1 MPVPRVLT
9 IPPGAAF
16 LATFAAALRDGGIIP
31 GLSAASGPLALART
45 TIYVPTRRSARALM
59 QELSR
64 AFDGQ
69 SVLLPRILPLGGLEE
84 TRTGLIFSTSDATA
98 LPVPD
103 VPPAIGEIERRMLL
117 AQLVQKWAQALPHA
131 IVSVNAAGEPEFD
144 DAETLLVA
152 TSFAGAWHLA
162 GDLAGLIDELIIED
176 IAWSALDDLGDEHD
190 IYWRITTHFLDI
202 AITGWPGILAQRG
215 KVDRARHQAQLVE
228 AQIAQLQAADGAAP
242 VIAIGS
248 TGSNRATARLLAAIA
263 ASPQGA
269 VVLPG
274 LDLDLDASAFA
285 LIGGAGDARVD
296 PAQGHPQAALWRLL
310 PELGIGR
317 EHVAS
322 LGAAS
327 PALAARARFLTQAL
341 RPADSTETWAAY
353 LAQAEPEIIAGL
365 ADVTLVEA
373 ANERE
378 EALALA
384 IALRQALEDPQATAA
399 LITPNRDIATR
410 VRAELARWNID
421 VDDSGGE
428 PLGVTPQGAL
438 ARLVLACVQSRH
450 AAIDMI
456 AMLAHPLV
464 LLAHARGDI
473 DRLAPLVEIGILRA
487 VTPTLP
493 FGETAGLV
501 EAARL
506 SARHRHAHAAR
517 ARIGDGEW
525 DEIGT
530 LLTAFNAALAPLDA
544 LTGQAPLAEWL
555 LAHRAALDA
564 LTLGPDGAAPIG
576 EDGDVLASLL
586 DELEAA
592 ALPDIALDCQSYQH
606 FFDQL
611 CREAVVRG
619 PRRAHPRLK
628 ILGLLEARLMRADLV
643 LLAGLDESIWP
654 PQAHTDAFLNRPMR
668 ARLGLSAPE
677 RRIGQSAHDFVQAM
691 GNPRVIISRAAKRGG
706 TPMVAS
712 RFVQRMAALAG
723 PAFEACRERGKG
735 LLHWAQ
741 ALDLPRHIRHIPR
754 PKPCPPLDLRPTR
767 LSVTRIETLRR
778 DPFAIFAQYILEL
791 QPLDPLG
798 LEMGARE
805 MGLFLHEVLAQFT
818 RLHPGGALPA
828 SAPAQLLGMTRA
840 AMQPLL
846 DNAAFRSFQWPR
858 VQEALTCFL
867 RFELARRE
875 NIAKIYVEEFGSM
888 EIGLD
893 DGSLFR
899 LTAIADRLELAHDKS
914 VTIVD
919 FKTGA
924 VPGLNEVRVGFAPQ
938 LTLEAVMVD
947 CAAFKGLPE
956 GVTGAGALYLKL
968 GGADGGR
975 VVDMASLDTDFLE
988 VKSDHYEGLI
998 LLLNQFRN
1006 VETPYLS
1013 RPYPKFIARFG
1024 AYDHLARVREWSAGQ
1039 AGENA

>member
-1 MPVPRVLT
+1 MPAPRVLT

-16 LATFAAALRDGGIIP
+16 LPTFAQALRDGRIIP
-31 GLSAASGPLALART
+31 GVSAASGPLALARA
-45 TIYVPTRRSARALM
+45 TIYVPTRRAARALM

-64 AFDGQ
+64 ALDGQ
-69 SVLLPRILPLGGLEE
+69 SVLLPRILPLGGLED
-84 TRTGLIFSTSDATA
+84 TRTGLIFSESGTM
-98 LPVPD
+98 PMPD
-103 VPPAIGEIERRMLL
+103 MRPAIGEIEGRMLL
-117 AQLVQKWAQALPHA
+117 AQLVQAWARALPHA
-131 IVSVNAAGEPEFD
+131 IVSVNAAGEPELD
-144 DAETLLVA
+144 DSEALMVA

-202 AITGWPGILAQRG
+202 AITGWPDILAQRG
-215 KVDRARHQAQLVE
+215 KVDRASHQVQLVE
-228 AQIAQLQAADGAAP
+228 AQIAQLQAGRATGP

-263 ASPQGA
+263 ACPHGA

-274 LDLDLDASAFA
+274 LDQDLDAPAFA
-285 LIGGAGDARVD
+285 LIGGAGDDRVD
-296 PAQGHPQAALWRLL
+296 SAQGHPQAALWRLL

-317 EHVAS
+317 EDVAS

-341 RPADSTETWAAY
+341 RPADSTEAWAAY
-353 LAQAEPEIIAGL
+353 LAQAQPEIAAGL
-365 ADVTLVEA
+365 AGVALVEA
-373 ANERE
+373 ADERE

-384 IALRQALEDPQATAA
+384 IALRQALQDPQATAA
-399 LITPNRDIATR
+399 LITPNRDIAAR
-410 VRAELARWNID
+410 VRAELLRWNIE

-450 AAIDMI
+450 AAIDLI
-456 AMLAHPLV
+456 AVLAHPLV
-464 LLAHARGDI
+464 LLAQRRPDVE
-473 DRLAPLVEIGILRA
+473 RLAPLVEIGILRA
-487 VTPTLP
+487 VTPTLG
-493 FGETAGLV
+493 FDETADLV
-501 EAARL
+501 EAAQH
-506 SARHRHAHAAR
+506 SARHRHAHVAR
-517 ARIGDGEW
+517 ARISDEDW
-525 DEIGT
+525 DEIET

-544 LTGQAPLAEWL
+544 LTGQAPLADWL
-555 LAHRAALDA
+555 TAHRAALDA
-564 LTLGPDGAAPIG
+564 LALGPDGAVPVG
-576 EDGDVLASLL
+576 EDGEVLASLL

-592 ALPDIALDCQSYQH
+592 ALPDIALDCQSYRH

-611 CREAVVRG
+611 CQEAVVRG

-628 ILGLLEARLMRADLV
+628 ILGLLEARLLRADLV
-643 LLAGLDESIWP
+643 LLAGLDETIWP

-677 RRIGQSAHDFVQAM
+677 RRIGQTAHDFVQAM
-691 GNPRVIISRAAKRGG
+691 GNPRVIITRAAKRGG

-712 RFVQRMAALAG
+712 RFLQRMAALAG
-723 PAFEACRERGKG
+723 PSFEACRERGRG

-741 ALDLPRHIRHIPR
+741 ALDLPCEIRQIPR
-754 PKPCPPLDLRPTR
+754 PKPCPPLDLRPAR

-778 DPFAIFAQYILEL
+778 DPYAIFAQYILEL

-805 MGLFLHEVLAQFT
+805 MGLFLHEVLAAFT
-818 RLHPGGALPA
+818 RIHPAGALPA
-828 SAPAQLLGMTRA
+828 SAPAQLLDMTRA

-846 DNAAFRSFQWPR
+846 ANAAFRAFQWPR
-858 VQEALTCFL
+858 VQKALDYFMQ
-867 RFELARRE
+867 FELARRE
-875 NIAKIYVEEFGSM
+875 SIVHIHVEQYGDM
-888 EIGLD
+888 DITLD
-893 DGSLFR
+893 DGALFK
-899 LTAIADRLELAHDKS
+899 LTGVADRLELAQDNS

-924 VPGLNEVRVGFAPQ
+924 VPGLTEVRVGFAPQ

-947 CAAFKGLPE
+947 CAAFKGLPA
-956 GVTGAGALYLKL
+956 GAQGAAALYLKL
-968 GGADGGR
+968 GGEDGGR
-975 VVDMASLDTDFLE
+975 VANMAWREKTFDE
-988 VKSDHYEGLI
+988 VKSDHYDGLMQ
-998 LLLNQFRN
+998 LLNQFRK

-1039 AGENA
+1039 AGEDA